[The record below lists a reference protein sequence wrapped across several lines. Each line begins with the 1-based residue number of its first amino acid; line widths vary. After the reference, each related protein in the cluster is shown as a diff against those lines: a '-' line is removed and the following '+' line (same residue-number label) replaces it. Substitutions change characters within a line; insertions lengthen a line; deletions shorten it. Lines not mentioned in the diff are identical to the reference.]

1 MEIAEPLRVVIEE
14 LSKLPSIGKKSAQ
27 RLALHLVKKK
37 EHDLEEL
44 IKALTDLKD
53 NIKFCTQC
61 FNISSNDICGVCS
74 NPKRDVS
81 IICVVEDASDVIA
94 IENTNEFNGRYHV
107 LGGVLSPL
115 AGIGVEDLKI
125 KELVNRLKDEGIK
138 EIILA
143 LNPNTEGET
152 TSLYL
157 AKLLKPIG
165 IKITRLARGLP
176 IGGDLEFTDEAT
188 IGRAV
193 LNRININE

>member
-1 MEIAEPLRVVIEE
+1 MDIAEPLRVVIEE

-27 RLALHLVKKK
+27 RLALHLVKKEK
-37 EHDLEEL
+37 QDLEAL
-44 IKALTDLKD
+44 INSLTELKD
-53 NIKFCTQC
+53 NIRFCTQC
-61 FNISSNDICGVCS
+61 FNISSSEICGVCS
-74 NPKRDVS
+74 NPKRDTS
-81 IICVVEDASDVIA
+81 LICVVEEASDVIA

-115 AGIGVEDLKI
+115 TGVGVEDLKI
-125 KELVNRLKDEGIK
+125 KELVNRLKDDGVK

-193 LNRININE
+193 LNRIDI